1 MDIPAV
7 VSNYLIFALYKGTSL
22 LPSLL
27 AYLLPDKP
35 CKGPNTDGPSKTSFL
50 TP

>member
-22 LPSLL
+22 L
-27 AYLLPDKP
+27 ACLLPDKA
-35 CKGPNTDGPSKTSFL
+35 CKGPNPDGPSKTSFL